1 MVSIARRN
9 LFAERGRLFISVG
22 GVAFAVLLI
31 LTLLGLYRGF
41 TRAFTLY
48 IDNVKVD
55 LWVAQQG
62 ARADMMHSV
71 SLMPRGTQ
79 GKLEAVPGVEEVHPF
94 IGRSVVFPWKGEA
107 VSTYLVGYD
116 VDSNLGGPL
125 RVAQGKAEPGPGEII
140 VDKVFS
146 RNKGISLGD
155 RLPIGGSLRAD
166 SSPPLQVV
174 GVAEGGNT
182 GLFQFSFVSRNEA
195 ESLLQMTGFANYFL
209 VHLDRGQDP
218 AQAAARIEA
227 AAPGVKAFTVSAF
240 SESNRELLTEIFL
253 PIIAVLV
260 LIGFGVGTVVIGLT
274 IYTATMEKSREYG
287 VLKAIGATNRRLYRI
302 VLEQAIISD
311 MLGYALGVVLAFV
324 VVGAAERFVPVF
336 VADLQVLDLAAA
348 LGIALL
354 MGGLASYFPVSRL
367 VRLDPALVFRA

>member
-48 IDNVKVD
+48 IDSVKVD

-71 SLMPRGTQ
+71 SLIPRDTQ
-79 GKLEAVPGVEEVHPF
+79 GKLEAVPGVAEVHPF
-94 IGRSVVFPWKGEA
+94 IGRSVVFPWRGA
-107 VSTYLVGYD
+107 TLSTYLVGYD
-116 VDSNLGGPL
+116 ASTGLGGPL
-125 RVAQGKAEPGPGEII
+125 RVVQGKREPGPGEII
-140 VDKVFS
+140 IDKVFS
-146 RNKGISLGD
+146 RNQGIRLGD
-155 RLPIGGSLRAD
+155 RLPVAGQGLE
-166 SSPPLQVV
+166 VV
-174 GVAEGGNT
+174 GIAEGGNT
-182 GLFQFSFVSRNEA
+182 GLFQFSFVARNEA

-209 VHLDRGQDP
+209 VHLDRGQD
-218 AQAAARIEA
+218 QAGATARIQA
-227 AAPGVKAFTVSAF
+227 SVPQVKAFSPSEFSAN
-240 SESNRELLTEIFL
+240 NRELLTEVFL

-260 LIGFGVGTVVIGLT
+260 LIGFAVGTVVIGLT

-302 VLEQAIISD
+302 VLEQAMISGI
-311 MLGYALGVVLAFV
+311 LGYALGVVLAHI
-324 VVGAAERFVPVF
+324 VVGLAERFVPVF
-336 VADLQVLDLAAA
+336 VADLRLLDLAGA